1 MAAKDQAL
9 RTNGIKRIIDRQN
22 VRLKNA
28 NVQIII
34 GALGNVS
41 KDIEKW
47 LAEIDATC
55 RLVSLQRARLL
66 GTVRIL
72 RKVLIIIIIIIII
85 MRLFRDN

>member
-9 RTNGIKRIIDRQN
+9 RTNSIKRIIDRQN

-47 LAEIDATC
+47 LAEIDVTC

-66 GTVRIL
+66 GTVKIL
-72 RKVLIIIIIIIII
+72 RKGL
-85 MRLFRDN
+85 DT

>member
-9 RTNGIKRIIDRQN
+9 RTNSIKRIIDRQN

-47 LAEIDATC
+47 LAETDVTC

-66 GTVRIL
+66 GTVKIL
-72 RKVLIIIIIIIII
+72 RKVL
-85 MRLFRDN
+85 DT

>member
-9 RTNGIKRIIDRQN
+9 RTTSIKRIIDRQN
-22 VRLKNA
+22 GRLKNA

-47 LAEIDATC
+47 LAEIDVTC

-66 GTVRIL
+66 GTVKIL
-72 RKVLIIIIIIIII
+72 RKVL
-85 MRLFRDN
+85 DT

>member
-47 LAEIDATC
+47 LAEIDVTC

-72 RKVLIIIIIIIII
+72 RKVLIIIIII

>member
-9 RTNGIKRIIDRQN
+9 RTNSIKRIIDRQN

-47 LAEIDATC
+47 LAEIDVTC
-55 RLVSLQRARLL
+55 RLVSLQRAHLL
-66 GTVRIL
+66 GTIKIL
-72 RKVLIIIIIIIII
+72 RKVL
-85 MRLFRDN
+85 DT